1 MTSDFC
7 SLPRRK
13 MKYRIK
19 QRVFEKPVSF
29 ENFWQMIIERR
40 ESLVVMLT
48 DLQEGGRKKSDQYWP
63 DRDNEVKEIGSGISI
78 KHVSSSYQ
86 GVFIREDWE
95 PLHTES
101 RARQLACVFV
111 TYKNSSETNDRSLRA
126 EYTKRLWS
134 TPLPSKIQGK
144 KLCKCKSSF

>member
-7 SLPRRK
+7 TLPRRK

-40 ESLVVMLT
+40 VSLVVMLT
-48 DLQEGGRKKSDQYWP
+48 DLQEGGLKKSDQNWP

-78 KHVSSSYQ
+78 KHESSSYQ
-86 GVFIREDWE
+86 GVFITRKVERD
-95 PLHTES
+95 
-101 RARQLACVFV
+101 
-111 TYKNSSETNDRSLRA
+111 
-126 EYTKRLWS
+126 
-134 TPLPSKIQGK
+134 
-144 KLCKCKSSF
+144 